1 MSDLDRIVKLAS
13 HGTADAQS
21 QAPAERQL
29 KEAPVRLKNQRGF
42 TPGEQEPEMRVKNQR
57 GFTPGAEEPAPNKAI
72 GITSDPWGVSG
83 DPMDSDSQSQ
93 SDDEYRDMVK
103 RDDRQTKEFNFR
115 ELLDKLYRKQGSN
128 PATELSDSV
137 EEAVGEFADPILD
150 LSDELECDSDHPVL
164 GELIRYLDGDTIKD
178 FVADFR
184 RHNDM
189 NGDMEESLKED
200 SNKELALKDWYQ
212 NWSHHTGG
220 NGDELPKGWF
230 KAELDSGITTDGIEQ
245 SELDM
250 NWEEDR
256 LPITDAMKDDFKSIM
271 GNDDEETLRI
281 AYDICREL
289 WEAVDEDISK
299 YVKKI
304 PQFVKT
310 LGSKSTTDKYSKD
323 KNGKMSHTSTTTK
336 HGHHNMDEAQ
346 QLNAS
351 DYHCSD
357 CGDTMHKPTTDCSN
371 DPHDETGS
379 WWVDKDGNGVPDS
392 LEEAPNEG
400 NEFSGALADAK
411 KNGKKEFEVDGK
423 KYKVE
428 SEEAVT
434 EGDVPEY
441 ACINTETGAFGYCD
455 KDELHNFT
463 HMMPAS
469 EFTYFEP
476 QDNNFEGMD
485 DEMADQEGWTKIAA
499 MESDIN
505 RLKKLSG
512 IEKAD
517 TDTEELEEAQ
527 SPAQKAAFAKMLASK
542 KGAKKDDKADEV
554 EETNKE
560 ELEESPTMDTTQLI
574 NLMKNS
580 GLSEEKIKTKLDE
593 WANTP
598 AGAAEEEATS
608 HGEPYENFA
617 QSVNLSLKR
626 YLDAEDMKVGLKEHT
641 IEDIKEA
648 YKKSKGE

>member
-128 PATELSDSV
+128 PATEFSDSV

-150 LSDELECDSDHPVL
+150 LCDELECDSDHPVL

-400 NEFSGALADAK
+400 NEFSGELAKAK
-411 KNGKKEFEVDGK
+411 ASGKKEFEVDGK

-428 SEEAVT
+428 SEEA
-434 EGDVPEY
+434 
-441 ACINTETGAFGYCD
+441 
-455 KDELHNFT
+455 
-463 HMMPAS
+463 
-469 EFTYFEP
+469 EF
-476 QDNNFEGMD
+476 D
-485 DEMADQEGWTKIAA
+485 A
-499 MESDIN
+499 
-505 RLKKLSG
+505 
-512 IEKAD
+512 
-517 TDTEELEEAQ
+517 EELEEAQ
-527 SPAQKAAFAKMLASK
+527 SQAQKDAFAKMLASK
-542 KGAKKDDKADEV
+542 KGAKKDDEADKV
-554 EETNKE
+554 EEAEELEEVAVAEDDKE
-560 ELEESPTMDTTQLI
+560 ELEESPTMDTTQLV

-580 GLSEEKIKTKLDE
+580 GLSEEAIESKLNE

-598 AGAAEEEATS
+598 EGAAEEESTVYA
-608 HGEPYENFA
+608 EPYELA

-626 YLDAEDMKVGLKEHT
+626 YLDAESMKVGIKEHT
-641 IEDIKEA
+641 VEDLKEA
-648 YKKSKGE
+648 YKSKKSK